1 MLALWQGPQC
11 TLLSFLEQAKLGDS
25 GGATLPYRREAHL
38 QTAKKTAPLVEGS
51 ASFARKSSAA
61 AGNVLLSRGS
71 ITGCFLRA
79 IRSHML

>member
-1 MLALWQGPQC
+1 MR
-11 TLLSFLEQAKLGDS
+11 TLLA
-25 GGATLPYRREAHL
+25 GAHAPSTLCCGLLKQGTPDEGSQRHEAHL
-38 QTAKKTAPLVEGS
+38 QTAKKTAPLVAGS